1 MQQSFN
7 DYLEDDTK
15 KGVFIINSRN
25 LGVIKKHIALVHS
38 GSKLSLLSRK
48 IANVLLFNSVKSKD
62 LCQGIYNIKIGN
74 LAALTNYNS
83 HDYRKLKMALL
94 MLVKTPVEWNI
105 FDEQIEE
112 QVEWGVSGFLASAMV
127 RKQGLLEYSYSPH
140 FLHIILEPQKYALI
154 NLEESLQLTSQY
166 SVCLYENCIRYV
178 GVGQTPWWK
187 IEDLRKL
194 TGAYNDLYH
203 NFEDFKKRVLDF
215 SLNEI
220 NQKCSIKI
228 IMKLQRI
235 HRKPDSIKFIVK
247 KISKCFSLDLYTR
260 LKSIFKLSKEEIDN
274 LLEKF
279 GIEKIEEKVEYRIN
293 SNSYKNQSIKSL
305 SSYLVSAL
313 ENNYMIAT
321 ETKQPLNGLSQI
333 PVYNQEN
340 FTKLKKINQE
350 KLQNHIKKI
359 ILFIRSRLEI
369 IPVTYKDLFVFSIK
383 NNELY
388 KIFIEKGFD
397 SDEVMQKLITFY
409 QDQWHTLIPSDFWNL
424 YYEKI

>member
-1 MQQSFN
+1 M
-7 DYLEDDTK
+7 
-15 KGVFIINSRN
+15 IINSRN

-48 IANVLLFNSVKSKD
+48 IANVLLFNSIKTKD
-62 LCQGIYNIKIGN
+62 PYQGIYNIKIGN

-140 FLHIILEPQKYALI
+140 FLNIILEPQKYALI

-166 SVCLYENCIRYV
+166 SICLYENCIRYI

-187 IEDLRKL
+187 IEDLRRL

-215 SLNEI
+215 SLNDI
-220 NQKCSIKI
+220 NQKCNIKI
-228 IMKLQRI
+228 IMKLQKI

-247 KISKCFSLDLYTR
+247 KISKCFSLDLHTK
-260 LKSIFKLSKEEIDN
+260 LKSIFKLSKDEIDN
-274 LLEKF
+274 LIEKF
-279 GIEKIEEKVEYRIN
+279 GADKIEEKVAYIIN
-293 SNSYKNQSIKSL
+293 SNSYKNQGIKSL
-305 SSYLVSAL
+305 GSYLMSAL
-313 ENNYMIAT
+313 ENNYMV
-321 ETKQPLNGLSQI
+321 TKDAKQALYSLPQI
-333 PVYNQEN
+333 PSYHQQRS
-340 FTKLKKINQE
+340 TSIKINQE
-350 KLQNHIKKI
+350 ALQDNIKKI
-359 ILFIRSRLEI
+359 ILFIRPRLHL
-369 IPVTYKDLFVFSIK
+369 IPITYKDLFIFSIK
-383 NNELY
+383 NNELC
-388 KIFIEKGFD
+388 KIFIDKGFD

-409 QDQWHTLIPSDFWNL
+409 KDQWHTLIPSDFWNL